1 MTEKKNQLSWQGAMG
16 LMGVLVWMF
25 MFGIVE
31 YANDMLMAKR
41 GSETLWTN
49 VYQVSAGYVLGFVAA
64 IAIWLLWRLTQGR
77 MPEMLSETRWA
88 RWLTALGLVGVISS
102 ALAGLVMPNM
112 GGLKLT
118 YDVAFV
124 IAIVVVYSGVIP
136 LYKTW
141 KS

>member
-1 MTEKKNQLSWQGAMG
+1 MTEKKNPLGWQGAMG
-16 LMGVLVWMF
+16 LTGVLVWMF

-41 GSETLWTN
+41 GSEALWSN

-64 IAIWLLWRLTQGR
+64 IAIWLLWRLTQGAV
-77 MPEMLSETRWA
+77 PEMLSEAPWA
-88 RWLTALGLVGVISS
+88 RWLTTLGLVGAIAS

-118 YDVAFV
+118 YDIAFV
-124 IAIVVVYSGVIP
+124 IAILVVYTGVIP